1 MSGGRRVF
9 GGGASGA
16 EPRTSDG
23 DRGTPNTGG
32 SLRGGSKT
40 LDSGHVGTPWGD
52 KSGTGGGGGAGA
64 NRSPRSPGR
73 GGAAPINSSL
83 DPEDDDENGGAM
95 QDAWV
100 TVFGF
105 PPGELT
111 AVLSAFQRD
120 GDVMTHDSFSE
131 GSDGS
136 NSESVNWVHVRFASR
151 GGAQRALRR
160 NGTMVARCMVGVRRL
175 GPDDR
180 AHVERAYGGEGL
192 GVNHADGVGG
202 KRIVRPA
209 PGGFAPGARPSR
221 FQPSREGIALQ
232 PRRSWWNN
240 FVEFVFGM

>member
-1 MSGGRRVF
+1 
-9 GGGASGA
+9 
-16 EPRTSDG
+16 
-23 DRGTPNTGG
+23 
-32 SLRGGSKT
+32 
-40 LDSGHVGTPWGD
+40 
-52 KSGTGGGGGAGA
+52 
-64 NRSPRSPGR
+64 
-73 GGAAPINSSL
+73 
-83 DPEDDDENGGAM
+83 M

-131 GSDGS
+131 GSEG
-136 NSESVNWVHVRFASR
+136 SESVNWVHVRFASR

-240 FVEFVFGM
+240 FVEFVFGL